1 MNNPVIS
8 ICIPTYKR
16 VDCLKTCLGSI
27 VEQFKNPFVR
37 ENVEVVISDN
47 ASGDGTENMVKK
59 FQEEFSNIFYYVNSE
74 NIGVDRN
81 IMNTVEKAKG
91 EFIWFLG
98 DDDALF
104 PDALEHLLQI
114 LQQRKFKYCL
124 VNCLGYDH
132 ELINPSVKQA
142 NFNIQA
148 DEYFDNIRDA
158 ILKINKDD
166 LVGYF
171 CGLSIQVFDRALW
184 LSWPDKQ
191 KYIGTYAVH
200 MYTLLS
206 TMKDQPFAMIAKPM
220 VKVRAANIRWDTF
233 PGLEKLKNRVQGT
246 TKGMLWILEKY
257 NIPHSKFAIQIRQ
270 NINMFKIWIIGS
282 MKKYLFKSQGTRDLI
297 KKLMGKL

>member
-16 VDCLKTCLGSI
+16 VDCLKTCLESI

-47 ASGDGTENMVKK
+47 ASGDGTESMVKE
-59 FQEEFSNIFYYVNSE
+59 FQKEFSNIFYYVNSE

-81 IMNTVEKAKG
+81 IINTVEKAKG
-91 EFIWFLG
+91 EFVWFLG
-98 DDDALF
+98 DDDVLF
-104 PDALEHLLQI
+104 PDALEYMLEI
-114 LQQRKFKYCL
+114 LSQRKFKYCL

-132 ELINPSVKQA
+132 NMQNPAVKQP
-142 NFNIQA
+142 NFAIQA
-148 DEYFDNIRDA
+148 DEYYDNLHDA
-158 ILKINKDD
+158 ILKINQND

-184 LSWPDKQ
+184 LNWPNKQ
-191 KYIGTYAVH
+191 QYVGTYGLH

-206 TMKDQPFAMIAKPM
+206 AMKDQPFAMIAKLM

-233 PGLEKLKNRVQGT
+233 PGLEKLRTRVRGT
-246 TKGMLWILEKY
+246 TKGTLWILEKY
-257 NIPHSKFAIQIRQ
+257 DIPHSRFAIQIRQ
-270 NINMFKIWIIGS
+270 NVNLFKSWIIGII
-282 MKKYLFKSQGTRDLI
+282 KKYIFKSQKSRDFI
-297 KKLMGKL
+297 KRLLGKL